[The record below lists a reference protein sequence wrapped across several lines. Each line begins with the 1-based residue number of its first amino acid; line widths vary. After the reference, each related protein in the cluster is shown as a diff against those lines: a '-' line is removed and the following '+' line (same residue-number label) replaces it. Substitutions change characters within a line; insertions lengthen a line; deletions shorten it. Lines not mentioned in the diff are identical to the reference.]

1 MAKKSPTP
9 RPSIED
15 EADLPL
21 TGYIK
26 SLHGEYRISDPEG
39 LARLIKDIEY
49 SRWHQV
55 DRIVVHAGGYNEAT
69 ELVLKD
75 PKLRRDLVGSLFT
88 QRWMEKALER
98 MRAGEDVT
106 AFLHEV
112 SSRFGQE
119 R

>member
-1 MAKKSPTP
+1 
-9 RPSIED
+9 
-15 EADLPL
+15 
-21 TGYIK
+21 
-26 SLHGEYRISDPEG
+26 
-39 LARLIKDIEY
+39 
-49 SRWHQV
+49 
-55 DRIVVHAGGYNEAT
+55 
-69 ELVLKD
+69 VLKD